1 MIRAV
6 GDRTVAS
13 TRHRVLAHLDALRAA
28 GFEVELR
35 TQRAPDRGWWRR
47 PARLR
52 ELVTDALVRP
62 PADLLMIHRT
72 TYPPPFARRLAAS
85 GVPVVFDF
93 DDAIYL
99 PPPSASQDPATRR
112 RYRRNFDA
120 TVQAMDV
127 VICGNSELSGHVA
140 AVRHEVVPTPV
151 DEQRFHP
158 QAIRPA
164 TRPVVGWVGHSDNL
178 PFLERLAEP
187 LKELTRRHSGFALRV
202 VADRPPVIDEV
213 PVEFEPW
220 SLETEVSCFDGMAVG
235 LMPLDDSPWTRA
247 KCSFKLLQYM
257 ALGIPAVASPVGMNR
272 EVMEDGVNAL
282 VASSS
287 SDWFDAIDRL
297 LSDRELAARIA
308 RAGRDTVEQRY
319 SLAVLSPKLVGVL
332 AECLGASTDHGAHSG
347 ASG

>member
-1 MIRAV
+1 
-6 GDRTVAS
+6 
-13 TRHRVLAHLDALRAA
+13 
-28 GFEVELR
+28 
-35 TQRAPDRGWWRR
+35 
-47 PARLR
+47 
-52 ELVTDALVRP
+52 
-62 PADLLMIHRT
+62 
-72 TYPPPFARRLAAS
+72 
-85 GVPVVFDF
+85 
-93 DDAIYL
+93 
-99 PPPSASQDPATRR
+99 
-112 RYRRNFDA
+112 
-120 TVQAMDV
+120 
-127 VICGNSELSGHVA
+127 
-140 AVRHEVVPTPV
+140 
-151 DEQRFHP
+151 
-158 QAIRPA
+158 
-164 TRPVVGWVGHSDNL
+164 
-178 PFLERLAEP
+178 
-187 LKELTRRHSGFALRV
+187 
-202 VADRPPVIDEV
+202 VIDEV